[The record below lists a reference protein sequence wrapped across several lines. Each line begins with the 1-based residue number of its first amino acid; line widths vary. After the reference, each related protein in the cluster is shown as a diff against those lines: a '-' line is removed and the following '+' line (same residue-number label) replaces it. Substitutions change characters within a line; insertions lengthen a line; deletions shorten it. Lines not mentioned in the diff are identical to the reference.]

1 MEAHR
6 RPERHRRVNRVAGHS
21 AAARQQADRCRAA
34 AQLPAKTSAVKLA
47 TLRPAL
53 RWQAEWLA
61 AAAQVK
67 PTVLDPR
74 TLVRKAATRGSYSSL
89 GRRRLEMDIVVR
101 TIFAT
106 RGKADP
112 AGSLFLPI
120 RPLIYRGLEVE
131 FPASG

>member
-1 MEAHR
+1 MAAHP
-6 RPERHRRVNRVAGHS
+6 RPERHQEVNRVAGHS
-21 AAARQQADRCRAA
+21 AAARKQADRCRAA
-34 AQLPAKTSAVKLA
+34 AQLPAKTSAGKLV
-47 TLRPAL
+47 TPRPA
-53 RWQAEWLA
+53 RHWPGAWRA